1 MTVEISVVKA
11 ALAAAVRAADINI
24 PGVGR
29 LECYAHSPASPNVPA
44 FTCGQVAI
52 DPLGTFG
59 PGGPGMESLDITCSV
74 LTSTADDDGGQQ
86 LLDKL
91 ISKDGPYSI
100 RAALLAARG
109 EPGEAALDGAA
120 DDVWVVRIDGY
131 RMLQYAD
138 EGAQYYGADITV
150 RVIGD

>member
-1 MTVEISVVKA
+1 MEISEVKA
-11 ALAAAVRAADINI
+11 ALAAAVRAADITI

-29 LECYAHSPASPNVPA
+29 LECYAHSPMAPNVPA
-44 FTCGQVAI
+44 FTIGAVAI

-59 PGGPGMESLDITCSV
+59 QGGPGMETLDITCSV
-74 LTSTADDDGGQQ
+74 LTSTAEDDAGQQ

-91 ISKDGPYSI
+91 ISKDGPHSI

-109 EPGEAALDGAA
+109 APGEAALGGVA
-120 DDVWVVRIDGY
+120 DDVWVIRIDGY
-131 RMLQYAD
+131 RMLSYAD
-138 EGAQYYGADITV
+138 DAAQYYGADITV

>member
-1 MTVEISVVKA
+1 MEISEVKA
-11 ALAAAVRAADINI
+11 ALAAAVQAADINI
-24 PGVGR
+24 PGAGR
-29 LECYAHSPASPNVPA
+29 LECYAHSPMAPNVPA

-59 PGGPGMESLDITCSV
+59 PSGPGMETLDITCSV
-74 LTSTADDDGGQQ
+74 LTSTADDDSGQR

-100 RAALLAARG
+100 RQALLVARG
-109 EPGEAALDGAA
+109 GPGQAALDGAA

-131 RMLQYAD
+131 RMLEYGGPEAT
-138 EGAQYYGADITV
+138 YYGADLTV

>member
-1 MTVEISVVKA
+1 MEISQVKA
-11 ALAAAVRAADINI
+11 AIAAAVRAADINI

-29 LECYAHSPASPNVPA
+29 LECYSHSPHTPNVPA
-44 FTCGQVAI
+44 FTCGQVNV

-59 PGGPGMESLDITCSV
+59 PGGPGMETLEITCSV
-74 LTSTADDDGGQQ
+74 LTSTAEDDAGQQ

-91 ISKDGPYSI
+91 ISKDGDYSI
-100 RAALLAARG
+100 RQALLEARG
-109 EPGEAALDGAA
+109 ASGEAALGGVA

-131 RMLQYAD
+131 RMLSYGGEDQN
-138 EGAQYYGADITV
+138 YYGADTPV

>member
-1 MTVEISVVKA
+1 MEISEVKA

-29 LECYAHSPASPNVPA
+29 LECYSHSPHAPNVPA
-44 FTCGQVAI
+44 FTCGQVNV

-59 PGGPGMESLDITCSV
+59 PGGPGMETLDITCSV
-74 LTSTADDDGGQQ
+74 LTSTAEDDAGQA
-86 LLDKL
+86 LLDQL
-91 ISKDGPYSI
+91 ISKDGDYSI

-109 EPGEAALDGAA
+109 EPGELALGGAA
-120 DDVWVVRIDGY
+120 DDCWVIRIDGY
-131 RMLQYAD
+131 RMLSYGGEDQN
-138 EGAQYYGADITV
+138 YYGADITV